1 MKHLVGTR
9 GVLVKSNDSNLVH
22 SCVYY
27 CKYKWGKF
35 VCKDYS
41 LIFLLDPQEKHF
53 SREKPNFVT
62 YNACSIY
69 LCSIF
74 LTMEKR
80 IPKSE
85 VK

>member
-1 MKHLVGTR
+1 MMYSYCKIEKPIFFYFNFINVNLKKYEMKHLVGTR

-41 LIFLLDPQEKHF
+41 LIFLLDPQEKYF
-53 SREKPNFVT
+53 FT
-62 YNACSIY
+62 
-69 LCSIF
+69 
-74 LTMEKR
+74 
-80 IPKSE
+80 
-85 VK
+85 